1 MAKTAIATESNLMLK
16 FFAALGRDD
25 DEEYLCLFKSA
36 SLDPTD
42 MQSLKA
48 K

>member
-1 MAKTAIATESNLMLK
+1 MAIAIKANLMLK